1 MINITTEVLTD
12 PVTSKVSIRFH
23 ARMDPRFTENIEKML
38 PMVLEQTGISE
49 EEFIS
54 LLRDEMLREINEKC
68 EHLKSVFDDPFG
80 V

>member
-12 PVTSKVSIRFH
+12 PVTDKVGIRFH
-23 ARMDPRFTENIEKML
+23 ARMDPRFAENVEKML
-38 PMVLEQTGISE
+38 PMILEQTDISK

-68 EHLKSVFDDPFG
+68 EHLNSVFRG
-80 V
+80 VK